1 MYSRRAAAGGEQQH
15 LSNRVVGLV
24 NLVTL
29 VASVPIIGAGLWLQ
43 AHGGSSPCGSALQAP
58 LLAIGFVT
66 LLVSLAGF
74 LGACY
79 HVPSALWLY
88 LAAMLL
94 LVLALLGITV
104 FGLAVTAGGGGTQVA
119 GRPYREFRL
128 ADYSSWLQRHV
139 RAERYWRPALACVL
153 AARACD
159 TLAAW
164 TPLDYLRNDL
174 TPVQS
179 GCCKPP
185 TACTY
190 YDDAQQ
196 QQQQPDCY
204 RWSNAPGVLCY
215 GCDSCKA
222 GVLEQLRRHWH
233 NVTILNVVLLLLL
246 ILFYSCACCAFR
258 NTATATSS
266 KTIFHL
272 HPRWEYRWYLLYLC
286 ARESEQSSISTSLAS
301 L

>member
-1 MYSRRAAAGGEQQH
+1 MYSRQAAAGGGRR
-15 LSNRVVGLV
+15 LRKSNTFVGFL
-24 NLVTL
+24 NLITL

-43 AHGGSSPCGSALQAP
+43 AHAASSPCGSALQAP
-58 LLAIGFVT
+58 LLAIGFVA

-74 LGACY
+74 LGGCY
-79 HVPSALWLY
+79 HIASALWLY

-104 FGLAVTAGGGGTQVA
+104 FGLAVTAGGGGSQVP

-128 ADYSSWLQRHV
+128 ADYSPWLQSRV
-139 RAERYWRPALACVL
+139 RAERYWRPALACVIG
-153 AARACD
+153 AGVCD
-159 TLAAW
+159 RVASW
-164 TPLDYLRNDL
+164 TPLDYLSHDL
-174 TPVQS
+174 TPIQS

-185 TACTY
+185 TSCTY
-190 YDDAQQ
+190 GYGGDVGVSQE
-196 QQQQPDCY
+196 PDCY

-246 ILFYSCACCAFR
+246 IAVYSCACCAFR
-258 NTATATSS
+258 NAAAAS
-266 KTIFHL
+266 KTILL
-272 HPRWEYRWYLLYLC
+272 HPRWSRWWHG
-286 ARESEQSSISTSLAS
+286 
-301 L
+301 